1 LILGPRQLDCWRR
14 AWPRRARPW
23 PRRRRRSRATL
34 APRGRSSI
42 QGHDFKRW
50 RKSLDFSQKE
60 AANALGLKRRVV
72 QYYEKG
78 ERDGKEIDI
87 PKSVRL
93 ACLAIVQGAEDYHG
107 PDAPAAGKARRKHKA
122 KANNHDKDAKKGKR
136 KAQAPGGKPAKR
148 KAKARAAPAKSEKE
162 RGGKEKR

>member
-1 LILGPRQLDCWRR
+1 LLAPGL
-14 AWPRRARPW
+14 AAARPPW
-23 PRRRRRSRATL
+23 PRRRRRSRGNTL
-34 APRGRSSI
+34 RRGRRSI

-50 RKSLDFSQKE
+50 RKSLDYSQKE

-78 ERDGKEIDI
+78 ERDGREIDI

-107 PDAPAAGKARRKHKA
+107 PDAPAAGKAKRKHKA
-122 KANNHDKDAKKGKR
+122 KGNNHDKDAKKGKR
-136 KAQAPGGKPAKR
+136 KVKAPREKPARR
-148 KAKARAAPAKSEKE
+148 KAKARVAAPAKPE
-162 RGGKEKR
+162 RERAGKDKR